1 MESKTKNKTT
11 TTSANNNAN
20 NNSECIESANEVT
33 ENKSSP
39 DVVDVVDIVDLTNTW
54 INKSNSLF
62 IMPRRPYYELK
73 MFVSSE
79 YSELKQVYIDACN
92 KHNDETLSVITG
104 STKYFDSGFDL
115 FCPQEISCDKNA
127 MTKLNH
133 NIRCSMSRVE
143 PSQPIS
149 VNFINGLHCL
159 TPNEYAYPVGYYLY
173 PRSSTGTKTPL
184 RLANS
189 VGIIDSGYR
198 GDLIAAFDNN
208 SKKKYIVEKHQ
219 RVAQVCPP
227 DLTNPIYVI
236 MVDSIEELGLTT
248 RGEGGFGSTGV

>member
-1 MESKTKNKTT
+1 MESKTKNNNTT
-11 TTSANNNAN
+11 ANAN
-20 NNSECIESANEVT
+20 NNTESIESANEIT

-39 DVVDVVDIVDLTNTW
+39 NVVDVTNTW

-73 MFVSSE
+73 MFVPSDN
-79 YSELKQVYIDACN
+79 SELKQIYIDACN

-115 FCPQEISCDKNA
+115 FCPEDISCEKSA

-149 VNFINGLHCL
+149 VKFINGLHCL

-208 SKKKYIVEKHQ
+208 SKKKYIVDKHQ
-219 RVAQVCPP
+219 RVAQLCPP
-227 DLTNPIYVI
+227 DLTSPIYVI
-236 MVDSIEELGLTT
+236 IVDSVEELGLTT